1 MNILGCAGCS
11 KCCPNNRNEGSKPQ
25 KAQKNNKIFKSNP
38 NLKKIIL
45 VGNPNVGK
53 SVIFGSLTGVY
64 ADVSNYPG
72 TTVSVTKATLDYAEI
87 IDTPGTYSLGNFSD
101 DERVTKE
108 IIKEADVI
116 VNVVSATSLE
126 RDLFLTSQLI
136 DLNIP
141 LVLVVNQT
149 DEAHTSGIDID
160 FKKLEEELNVKVFP
174 TIATKK
180 QGVAD
185 VITYLK
191 AGDFPVSNK
200 ISPSVLNMFTGRE
213 MSNAERISELLKL
226 ECSHLN
232 TKECEQLHAERIS
245 FVNSI
250 LKKTVAFNAPKKRIL
265 SGLEHFFFHP
275 VTGFISTAFVLYL
288 LFEIVGVWISGN
300 VVDFIYGGLEE
311 HFCPA
316 LHKFAD
322 TYIKNGLVSEIIAGE
337 FGVFTMALSIIVGV
351 LLPLLTA
358 FYIFMSILEDSGYLP
373 RMSVFCDEML
383 KKIGLNGRA
392 VIPLILGLGCTTM
405 GTITTRILPTNKERM
420 ITVALLGI
428 AIPCAAQQ
436 GIIVVLIASIGGLK
450 VWLMYLLIIFSTMAV
465 VGTILSKFSK
475 EKTSDLFISL
485 PPLRIPSF
493 VNVMKKTVSR
503 IVSFLKEATVF
514 FILSAIIIST
524 MNWFGWLKAIEKAL
538 EPVVV
543 NMLHLP
549 SEFSNIFIMGLIRR
563 DLAASGLFELAN
575 ISNMTPLQI
584 FVSAVVITL
593 FVPCIAMLIMVFKE
607 RGIKEGIILWVSA
620 FCIAIGAGS
629 VLTRICGVFF

>member
-11 KCCPNNRNEGSKPQ
+11 KCCPNNNSTVK
-25 KAQKNNKIFKSNP
+25 KNNKVFKDNP
-38 NLKKIIL
+38 NSKKVIL

-53 SVIFGSLTGVY
+53 SVIFGALTGVY

-72 TTVSVTKATLDYAEI
+72 TTVSITKASVGYAEI
-87 IDTPGTYSLGNFSD
+87 IDTPGAYSLGNFSE

-108 IIKEADVI
+108 IITQADVI

-136 DLNIP
+136 DLKIP
-141 LVLVVNQT
+141 LVLVINQT
-149 DEAHTSGIDID
+149 DEACAGGIDID
-160 FKKLEEELNVKVFP
+160 FKKMEIELGIKIFP
-174 TIATKK
+174 TVATKK
-180 QGVAD
+180 QGVSD
-185 VITYLK
+185 VIEFLK
-191 AGDFPVSNK
+191 AGHFNFSDKF
-200 ISPSVLNMFTGRE
+200 SPSVQSMFENRE
-213 MSNAERISELLKL
+213 ISRNERIQELLEV
-226 ECSHLN
+226 ECSDN
-232 TKECEQLHAERIS
+232 KIKECEKLHNERIS
-245 FVNSI
+245 FVNTI
-250 LKKTVAFNAPKKRIL
+250 LKRSVIFNAPKKRII

-275 VTGFISTAFVLYL
+275 VTGFITTAFVLYL
-288 LFEIVGVWISGN
+288 LFEIVGVWVSGN
-300 VVDFIYGGLEE
+300 IVDFIYGGLEE
-311 HFCPA
+311 KFCPH
-316 LHKFAD
+316 LKTLVE
-322 TYIKNGLVSEIIAGE
+322 TYINNGLITEIIAGE
-337 FGVFTMALSIIVGV
+337 FGVFTMALSIIIGV

-392 VIPLILGLGCTTM
+392 VIPIILGLGCTTM
-405 GTITTRILPTNKERM
+405 GTITTRILPTGKERM

-436 GIIVVLIASIGGLK
+436 GIIVVLLASIGGLK
-450 VWLMYLLIIFSTMAV
+450 VWLFYLLILLSIMAV
-465 VGTILSKFSK
+465 VGTFLSKISK

-485 PPLRIPSF
+485 PPLRIPSAL
-493 VNVMKKTVSR
+493 NIIKKTFSR
-503 IVSFLKEATVF
+503 MVSFLKEATGF
-514 FILSAIIIST
+514 FVLSSIIISI
-524 MNWFGWLKAIEKAL
+524 MNYFGWLKVIEHML

-549 SEFSNIFIMGLIRR
+549 AEFSNVFIMGLIRR
-563 DLAASGLFELAN
+563 DLASAGLFEMAN

-607 RGIKEGIILWVSA
+607 RGIKEGVILWISA
-620 FCIAIGAGS
+620 FCISIGVGAL
-629 VLTRICGVFF
+629 LTRVCGVLF